1 MKKIIALISLTAL
14 FGFLFFW
21 PTDVEPVAWQPAKA
35 PSLKAGIY
43 AENSLLAN
51 IKPVGSQSL
60 HGPEALVIDDDGFLI
75 TGLHDGRIVRTSTDG
90 YAVKELVNTQGR
102 PLGLAWHP
110 DGRLIIADAIRGLLA
125 LDLSS
130 NALTVLA
137 AADGENRLGFTDDLD
152 ISSDGRYAYF
162 SDATLRWGYGQ
173 DGEAIMEHGG
183 DGRLLRY
190 DFSNGQLET
199 LLDGLEFA
207 NGVALGPNDEYVLVN
222 ETGAYRVTRYWL
234 RGDKAGQHDIFI
246 DNLPGFPDNIRFD
259 QNDRFWLALYAP
271 RNILVDALAPYPFWR
286 KVLVRAMLVLPKP
299 IEKRSFAVALNRQ
312 GEVVANLQHAGRSS
326 YAPITTV
333 LTHDN
338 WLYFGS
344 LTQNGLARIEQP

>member
-1 MKKIIALISLTAL
+1 MKKIIALISLSAL

-130 NALTVLA
+130 NVLTVLA

-190 DFSNGQLET
+190 DFSNGQLDT
-199 LLDGLEFA
+199 LLDRLEFA

-234 RGDKAGQHDIFI
+234 NGDKAGQHDIFI

-259 QNDRFWLALYAP
+259 QNGRFWLALYAP
-271 RNILVDALAPYPFWR
+271 RNLLLDALAPYPFWR

-299 IEKRSFAVALNRQ
+299 IEKRSFAVALNTQ

-333 LTHDN
+333 LAHDN

>member
-1 MKKIIALISLTAL
+1 MKKIIVLISLTAL

-75 TGLHDGRIVRTSTDG
+75 TGLHDGRIVRTSIDG

-173 DGEAIMEHGG
+173 DDEAIMEHGG

-222 ETGAYRVTRYWL
+222 ETGTYRVTRYWL
-234 RGDKAGQHDIFI
+234 SGDKAGQHDIFI

-259 QNDRFWLALYAP
+259 QNGRFWLALYAP

-299 IEKRSFAVALNRQ
+299 IEKRSFAVALSTQ

-333 LTHDN
+333 LAHDN

-344 LTQNGLARIEQP
+344 LTQNGLARIERP

>member
-1 MKKIIALISLTAL
+1 MKKIIALISITVI

-21 PTDVEPVAWQPAKA
+21 PVDVEPVAWQPAKA
-35 PSLKAGIY
+35 PSLKDGIY
-43 AENSLLAN
+43 SENSLLAG

-75 TGLHDGRIVRTSTDG
+75 TGLADGRIVRTSIDG
-90 YAVKELVNTQGR
+90 YAVKELTNTQGR

-125 LDLSS
+125 LNLSD
-130 NALTVLA
+130 NVLTVLA
-137 AADGENRLGFTDDLD
+137 AAAGENRLGFTDDLD

-162 SDATLRWGYGQ
+162 SDATLRWAYGQ

-199 LLDGLEFA
+199 LLDDLEFA

-234 RGDKAGQHDIFI
+234 SGDKIGQHDVFI

-259 QNDRFWLALYAP
+259 GDNRFWLALYAP
-271 RNILVDALAPYPFWR
+271 RNVLVDGFAPYPFWR

-299 IEKRSFAVALNRQ
+299 IEKRSFAVALNTQ

-333 LTHDN
+333 LAHDN

-344 LTQNGLARIEQP
+344 LTQNGMARIEQP

>member
-1 MKKIIALISLTAL
+1 MKKIIALISITAL

-21 PTDVEPVAWQPAKA
+21 PTDVEPLAWQPAKA

-51 IKPVGSQSL
+51 IKPVGSQNL

-75 TGLHDGRIVRTSTDG
+75 TGLHDGRIVRTSIDG

-125 LDLSS
+125 LDLS
-130 NALTVLA
+130 NNFLTVLA

-234 RGDKAGQHDIFI
+234 NGDKAGQHDIFI

-259 QNDRFWLALYAP
+259 GNDRFWLALYAP
-271 RNILVDALAPYPFWR
+271 RNILVDGLAPYPFWR

-299 IEKRSFAVALNRQ
+299 IEKRSFAVALNTQ

-333 LTHDN
+333 LAHDN

-344 LTQNGLARIEQP
+344 LTQNGMARIEQP